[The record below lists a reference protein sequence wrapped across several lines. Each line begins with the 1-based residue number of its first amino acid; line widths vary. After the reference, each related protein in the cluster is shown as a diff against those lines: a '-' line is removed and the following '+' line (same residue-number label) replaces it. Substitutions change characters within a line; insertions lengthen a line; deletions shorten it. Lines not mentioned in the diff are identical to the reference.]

1 MSAKKSNSPLHLVRS
16 QSFRRYSMVILFTI
30 GMTLVAVFTIGR
42 IQWQP
47 FLQANHS
54 AVSFT
59 NAGKLHF
66 QNGGRKDSRTEF
78 HNNSIESAS

>member
-42 IQWQP
+42 IQW
-47 FLQANHS
+47 
-54 AVSFT
+54 
-59 NAGKLHF
+59 
-66 QNGGRKDSRTEF
+66 
-78 HNNSIESAS
+78 